1 MTKLNKRKNKYE
13 NKFLYFSEYKSFY
26 FIILIWF
33 ILFGENE
40 NVMCNEKKKIVEN
53 IVENM
58 LCFTFLT

>member
-40 NVMCNEKKKIVEN
+40 NVMCNEKKNIVEN

>member
-40 NVMCNEKKKIVEN
+40 NVIWNEIKN
-53 IVENM
+53 IAVNM
-58 LCFTFLT
+58 LSFTFLT